1 MHRRTTKR
9 ILLALAIV
17 SLPSCF
23 NGLFAQAPDCMDL
36 YSHALVHYEQGR
48 IDTSYQILVSCIGDS
63 KAMRSVSR
71 ENRGRIYKLAAEAA
85 YYLGLYDEAELFT
98 MEFREAMPYY
108 DIREDD
114 LPEFKANL
122 ENIRV
127 YPKNTAGLVTVWPNT
142 NPEVV
147 KNLSPF
153 TPIGEFVERADDHL
167 IGIYYKRHINSKF
180 AVGLDLMYGSYID
193 FRLKGSY
200 IPLKGHRYYYNLNMS
215 TLELPIYGD
224 YNVYITKNIIMYFEL
239 GFSLVRTMN
248 NVVDWGPN
256 FTIEHSDEF
265 GKYYSVSAVDS
276 ADMSYPVSVAYFF
289 ESPLNYR
296 FLSGI
301 GGSFRFGAVNL
312 VIGFRYFYRFIKND
326 PFENVVYFEDIPE
339 NDPLYY
345 YDDIF
350 LLRIKD
356 QFQMVITLGFNL
368 NYGAY

>member
-1 MHRRTTKR
+1 MHMRTYKR

-23 NGLFAQAPDCMDL
+23 NGLFAQAPDCMDR

-108 DIREDD
+108 NIREDD

-122 ENIRV
+122 ESVRV
-127 YPKNTAGLVTVWPNT
+127 YPKNIVGLIRAWPNT
-142 NPEVV
+142 KPEILR
-147 KNLSPF
+147 NLSPF
-153 TPIGEFVERADDHL
+153 TTSGKPIERSDGHL
-167 IGIYYKRHINSKF
+167 TGLQYKRFINPKF

-193 FRLKGSY
+193 FNLWGSY
-200 IPLKGHRYYYNLNMS
+200 IPLKGYRYSYNLNMS

-224 YNVYITKNIIMYFEL
+224 YNVYITKNVIMYFEL
-239 GFSLVRTMN
+239 GFSLVQTMN
-248 NVVDWGPN
+248 NFVDWGPN

-265 GKYYSVSAVDS
+265 GKYYSVSAADS
-276 ADMSYPVSVAYFF
+276 AMSYPVSAAYFF
-289 ESPLNYR
+289 ETPLNYR

-301 GGSFRFGAVNL
+301 GGSFRFGRVNL
-312 VIGFRYFYRFIKND
+312 VIGFRYFYRLIKND
-326 PFENVVYFEDIPE
+326 PFENVVYFDDIPE
-339 NDPLYY
+339 DDPLYY

-356 QFQMVITLGFNL
+356 QFQMVITLGINL